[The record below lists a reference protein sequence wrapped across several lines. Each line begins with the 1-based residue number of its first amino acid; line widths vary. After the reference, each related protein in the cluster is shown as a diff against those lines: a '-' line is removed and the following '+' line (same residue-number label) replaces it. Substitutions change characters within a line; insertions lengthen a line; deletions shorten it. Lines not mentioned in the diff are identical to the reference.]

1 MLFPNPPELHFGQEV
16 LHDDLQWL
24 HYYLDD
30 MDTHY
35 PKIAEDIEIL
45 KVLNVKQFSEKT

>member
-1 MLFPNPPELHFGQEV
+1 
-16 LHDDLQWL
+16 
-24 HYYLDD
+24 

-45 KVLNVKQFSEKT
+45 KVLNVKQFSEKKPKN

>member
-1 MLFPNPPELHFGQEV
+1 
-16 LHDDLQWL
+16 
-24 HYYLDD
+24 

-45 KVLNVKQFSEKT
+45 KVLNVKQFSEKNLKTDQLGILRPLPQIQQGSNLGKEFSKVT